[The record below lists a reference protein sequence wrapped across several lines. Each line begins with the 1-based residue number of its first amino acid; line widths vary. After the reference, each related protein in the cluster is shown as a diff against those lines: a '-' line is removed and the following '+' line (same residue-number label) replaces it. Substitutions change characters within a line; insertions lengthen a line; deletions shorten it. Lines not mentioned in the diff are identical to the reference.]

1 MNTNTKK
8 NLNGLTREK
17 WLRHA
22 VEMLDTK
29 LFNGDLDLF
38 NRQYQ
43 VSIGRCPGQKG
54 SESVFPFDGED
65 VSLDDFFPVTMQVSW
80 TIKDPIEML
89 GNLALECIHA
99 FFDEPKVN
107 KRFKALANK
116 YYFDKPYNKLTL
128 TPTLRDILEDTY
140 KEMVKTYGEFP
151 GYAVVF
157 HPKPKKEG
165 KKTALTMFCPSCGL
179 EVSIKRKVWEKNGQK
194 CCTCACGTKMGIDL
208 GDEINDDAAADE
220 NHEDA

>member
-1 MNTNTKK
+1 MKK
-8 NLNGLTREK
+8 NLNVITREK

-43 VSIGRCPGQKG
+43 VSIGRCPGQKM

-65 VSLDDFFPVTMQVSW
+65 VSLDDFFPVTMQVDW
-80 TIKDPIEML
+80 TIKDPIDLL

-99 FFDEPKVN
+99 FFDERKVN
-107 KRFKALANK
+107 KKFKALADK
-116 YYFDKPYNKLTL
+116 YYFDKPYNKF
-128 TPTLRDILEDTY
+128 TPTPVLREILEDVHKSLV
-140 KEMVKTYGEFP
+140 KEYGEFP
-151 GYAVVF
+151 GYPVVF

-165 KKTALTMFCPSCGL
+165 KKNTLILFCPNCGM
-179 EVSIKRKVWEKNGQK
+179 EYKVSRKAWEKNTNGLP
-194 CCTCACGTKMGIDL
+194 TCGCGTKMGVDL
-208 GDEINDDAAADE
+208 TEDTNAE
-220 NHEDA
+220 N

>member
-1 MNTNTKK
+1 MNKK
-8 NLNGLTREK
+8 NLNGITREK

-43 VSIGRCPGQKG
+43 VSVGRCPGQKG

-65 VSLDDFFPVTMQVSW
+65 VNLDDFFPVTMQVSW
-80 TIKDPIEML
+80 TIKDPIDLL

-99 FFDEPKVN
+99 FFDERKVN
-107 KRFKALANK
+107 KKFKALANK
-116 YYFDKPYNKLTL
+116 YYFEAPYNKFNASSV
-128 TPTLRDILEDTY
+128 LRDILEEVH
-140 KEMVKTYGEFP
+140 KELVKNYGEFP

-157 HPKPKKEG
+157 HPKTKKEG
-165 KKTALTMFCPSCGL
+165 KKNTLVLFCPSCGM
-179 EVSIKRKVWEKNGQK
+179 EYKVNRKAWEKNTNGLP
-194 CCTCACGTKMGIDL
+194 TCGCGTKMGIDL
-208 GDEINDDAAADE
+208 SEENEEAA
-220 NHEDA
+220 